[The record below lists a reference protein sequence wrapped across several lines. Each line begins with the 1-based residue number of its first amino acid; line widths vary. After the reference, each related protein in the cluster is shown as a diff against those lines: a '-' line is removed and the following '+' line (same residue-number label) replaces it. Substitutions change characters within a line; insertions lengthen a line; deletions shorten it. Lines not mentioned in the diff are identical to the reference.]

1 MSVYADDVETMAS
14 PSELLAFCTMFESL
28 KPVHFANI
36 VEKLTT
42 ISPQERIIINKVI
55 TIIKIVLTSGATSA
69 TPEDL
74 FL

>member
-1 MSVYADDVETMAS
+1 MSVYADDVETTAS
-14 PSELLAFCTMFESL
+14 PSELLVFCTMFESL

-42 ISPQERIIINKVI
+42 ISPQERIIINVI